1 MKWIYMQITGNV
13 CQTNNS
19 LWKWF
24 VSFHFLLYFGKR
36 QFEKKEKEKNTSL
49 NFHASEVYVGW

>member
-1 MKWIYMQITGNV
+1 MQITGNV